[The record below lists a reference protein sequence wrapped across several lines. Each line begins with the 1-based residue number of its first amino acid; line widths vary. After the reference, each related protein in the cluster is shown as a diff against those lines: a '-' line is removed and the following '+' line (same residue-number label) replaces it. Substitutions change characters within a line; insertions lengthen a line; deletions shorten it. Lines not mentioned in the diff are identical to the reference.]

1 MPKKHTSSN
10 KTRKRKGKDMD
21 QIIDEI
27 RSEKQQCL
35 TSRQADIDLDLP
47 GGGQFYCIEC
57 VRYFID
63 EKSLRNHRSSKV
75 HQQRLKRLREPAY
88 TQREAEESVGLKTRT
103 FA

>member
-1 MPKKHTSSN
+1 MPKKHSSSN

-27 RSEKQQCL
+27 RSEKHQRL
-35 TSRQADIDLDLP
+35 TNQQADIDLDLP

-57 VRYFID
+57 VRYFTD
-63 EKSLRNHRSSKV
+63 EKSLRSHSSSKV
-75 HQQRLKRLREPAY
+75 HRQRLKRLREPAY